1 PWRDLDLVH
10 AVQKPLV
17 RPAIQSLVI
26 VRAIGKTA
34 CAIGFATPVD
44 SLSTEK
50 LDLSGHW
57 LDPVDD
63 VTEPLPRWH
72 VGGGHAAELKRA
84 RLEAPGR
91 SPPGHRVFLKDEV
104 AHIFPD
110 TRYRRVG

>member
-1 PWRDLDLVH
+1 
-10 AVQKPLV
+10 
-17 RPAIQSLVI
+17 
-26 VRAIGKTA
+26 
-34 CAIGFATPVD
+34 
-44 SLSTEK
+44 
-50 LDLSGHW
+50 HW

-72 VGGGHAAELKRA
+72 VGGGHAAELKLA

-110 TRYRRVG
+110 TRYRRVGYTLAATTRFAQFMPEALREPTHATDLIVTS